1 MGYKYII
8 RDREA
13 GNAIEWAET
22 IEEAKEIV
30 KQYEK
35 IDKKDGNYTPNF
47 YEIYNKKTNEI
58 I

>member
-1 MGYKYII
+1 MEYKYVI